1 MCKKSAR
8 NVIFLLLLI
17 LNSHSLFAQAE
28 ESPPIVITARSYE
41 DRIVLRYFA
50 TTPQLFKVANQS
62 GYIIEKA
69 IAVSNQSK
77 EQLVYTPIKNS
88 PYKRWNE
95 DQWTNGF
102 SLKSKADS
110 NETNLAGLAM
120 GLTEGNAFM
129 ATGDMLS
136 DNLKSLN
143 EIRNKIDNN
152 FSFTIMASL
161 QSKLAAEGLG
171 LWAEDKEV
179 QVGKN
184 YWYRIR
190 VNSTSSNK
198 NDWVYITVQCKPFS
212 QLYLKNDTLVKVVPG
227 DQTIQF
233 SFPESLDYFAYFI
246 YRKDG
251 PTKPFKK
258 LTTTPS
264 IQLTPIDFEGTGRY
278 GYVDSG
284 LINYQRYQYKITVF
298 TPFAD
303 ELVLGEFSAMP
314 KDLTPPPSPNLT
326 SAKHITPKEI
336 LLQWN
341 ISAKL
346 PTDFK
351 GFNIGKSNNDKDGFK
366 KINTQLLPANT
377 NSFKDT
383 KFATDESIYYI
394 IEAVDTAG
402 NASYSFPLMVALVD
416 STPPAAPVIQSAII
430 DSIGKITI
438 TFKPNTEKDFLGYQL
453 MKANAADHDFSIVYQ
468 SFNDSTDEKVFM
480 LYDSTSLN
488 TLTKKIYYKAIAF
501 DSHFNQSIA
510 STIIEVKR
518 PDTIPPIAPMI
529 VDYKISDTAIQLIYV
544 PSESEDVI
552 TQYLFR
558 KDISSNIVDT
568 LMVSP
573 DLTKSSFSDIRFNS
587 GKQYEYS
594 MSAKDDAGLFSKLS
608 PPILIISPK
617 QTRLPK
623 PVVTGTYSKDKN
635 EIALRFSVNTN
646 LDENNTSVIIY
657 AKNSL
662 EASWNKLEIV
672 PYKKNTSHSVKPLSD
687 NKEIY
692 FSIVLVDKQGK
703 SSVFSE
709 TLKLVL

>member
-1 MCKKSAR
+1 MCKQSAR
-8 NVIFLLLLI
+8 NVIFLLILI
-17 LNSHSLFAQAE
+17 VSSNSLFAQAVE
-28 ESPPIVITARSYE
+28 APPIVITARSYE

-50 TTPQLFKVANQS
+50 TTPQLFKVANQA

-77 EQLVYTPIKNS
+77 EQLAYTPIKNS

-95 DQWTNGF
+95 DQWAAGF
-102 SLKSKADS
+102 KQKTIADS

-143 EIRNKIDNN
+143 EVRSKVGNN

-179 QVGKN
+179 QVGKK

-190 VNSTSSNK
+190 VNNASTNL
-198 NDWVYITVQCKPFS
+198 NEWVYIAVECKPFN
-212 QLYLKNDTLVKVVPG
+212 QLYLKNDTIVKVVPG

-264 IQLTPIDFEGTGRY
+264 VQLTPIDFEGTGRY
-278 GYVDSG
+278 GYLDSG
-284 LINYQRYQYKITVF
+284 LINYQRYQYKITVI

-314 KDLTPPPSPNLT
+314 KDLTPPPSPNLS

-336 LLQWN
+336 QLQWN

-351 GFNIGKSNNDKDGFK
+351 GFNIGRSNNDKDGFK
-366 KINTQLLPANT
+366 KINSQLLAANVNT
-377 NSFKDT
+377 FKDT
-383 KFATDESIYYI
+383 KFTTDESIYYI
-394 IEAVDTAG
+394 VEAVDTAG
-402 NASYSFPLMVALVD
+402 NSSYSFPLMVALVD
-416 STPPAAPVIQSAII
+416 STPPAAPIIQSAII
-430 DSIGKITI
+430 DSVGKITI
-438 TFKPNTEKDFLGYQL
+438 SFKPNMEKDFLGYQL
-453 MKANAADHDFSIVYQ
+453 MKANAADHDFSIVFQ
-468 SFNDSTDEKVFM
+468 SFNDSTDEKVFV
-480 LYDSTSLN
+480 LYDSTTLN

-501 DSHFNQSIA
+501 DSHFNQSNA
-510 STIIEVKR
+510 SKIIEVKR

-529 VDYKISDTAIQLIYV
+529 VDYRITDTAIQLTYI

-558 KDISSNIVDT
+558 KDISANKVDT
-568 LMVSP
+568 LMVST
-573 DLTKSSFSDIRFNS
+573 DLTTSIFPDKLFNS
-587 GKQYEYS
+587 GKQYEYT
-594 MSAKDDAGLFSKLS
+594 MIAKDDAGLFSKLS
-608 PPILIISPK
+608 PPIVIMSPK
-617 QTRLPK
+617 QARLPK
-623 PVVTGTYSKDKN
+623 PVVSGVYLKDKR
-635 EIALRFSVNTN
+635 EIALSFSASSNF
-646 LDENNTSVIIY
+646 DENNTSVIIY

-662 EASWNKLEIV
+662 ESSWNKLEMV
-672 PYKKNTSHSVKPLSD
+672 PYKKNAKHIVNPQSD

-692 FSIVLVDKQGK
+692 FSIVLIDKQGR

>member
-1 MCKKSAR
+1 MGKQSAR
-8 NVIFLLLLI
+8 NIVFLFLLLLSSNF
-17 LNSHSLFAQAE
+17 LLAQVVDGA
-28 ESPPIVITARSYE
+28 PIVITSRSYE
-41 DRIVLRYFA
+41 NKIILRYFA
-50 TTPQLFKVANQS
+50 TTPQLFKVANQF
-62 GYIIEKA
+62 GYTIEKA
-69 IAVSNQSK
+69 IDVPNQSK
-77 EQLVYTPIKNS
+77 EQLVYAPIKNS

-95 DQWTNGF
+95 EQWTKGF
-102 SLKSKADS
+102 SLKTKADS

-129 ATGDMLS
+129 ASGDMLS

-143 EIRNKIDNN
+143 ETKNKVGNN

-171 LWAEDKEV
+171 LWAEDNEV
-179 QVGKN
+179 QAGKN

-190 VNSTSSNK
+190 VNQTSGNK
-198 NDWVYITVQCKPFS
+198 NDWVYMAVQCKPFNP
-212 QLYLKNDTLVKVVPG
+212 LYLKKDTLIKVVPA

-233 SFPESLDYFAYFI
+233 SFPESLDYFAYLI

-251 PTKPFKK
+251 ATKPFKK

-264 IQLTPIDFEGTGRY
+264 IQLAPIDFEGTGRY

-284 LINYQRYQYKITVF
+284 LTNYQPYQYKVTVI

-303 ELVLGEFSAMP
+303 ELVLGEFTAMP
-314 KDLTPPPSPNLT
+314 RDLTPPPSPNLT
-326 SAKHITPKEI
+326 TAKHVAPKEI
-336 LLQWN
+336 MLQWN
-341 ISAKL
+341 MLVKL
-346 PTDFK
+346 PPDFK
-351 GFNIGKSNNDKDGFK
+351 GFNIGRSNNDTAGFK
-366 KINTQLLPANT
+366 KINSQLLPANT

-383 KFATDESIYYI
+383 KFTTDESIFYVV
-394 IEAVDTAG
+394 EAVDTAG
-402 NASYSFPLMVALVD
+402 NSSYSFPLMVALVD
-416 STPPAAPVIQSAII
+416 STPPAVPIIQSAII

-438 TFKPNTEKDFLGYQL
+438 RFKPNIEKDFLGYQL

-468 SFNDSTDEKVFM
+468 SFNDSTDEKVFV
-480 LYDSTSLN
+480 LYDSTTLN

-518 PDTIPPIAPMI
+518 PDTIPPISPMI
-529 VDYKISDTAIQLIYV
+529 IDYRLSDTAIQLIYV
-544 PSESEDVI
+544 PSESDDVT

-558 KDISSNIVDT
+558 KDISSNIIDT

-573 DLTKSSFSDIRFNS
+573 DLAKSSFSDKRFNS
-587 GKQYEYS
+587 GKQYEYT
-594 MSAKDDAGLFSKLS
+594 MIAKDDAGLFSKLS
-608 PPILIISPK
+608 PPILIMSPK

-623 PVVTGTYSKDKN
+623 PVVTGVYSKDKN
-635 EIALRFSVNTN
+635 EIALKFSVNSN

-657 AKNSL
+657 AKNNL
-662 EASWNKLEIV
+662 EASWNKLEMV
-672 PYKKNTSHSVKPLSD
+672 PYKKNTSHIVKPLLE

-709 TLKLVL
+709 PLKLVL

>member
-1 MCKKSAR
+1 MCNPSAR
-8 NVIFLLLLI
+8 KLIFLLILI
-17 LNSHSLFAQAE
+17 IGSHSMFAQAVDG
-28 ESPPIVITARSYE
+28 PPIVITARSYE

-69 IAVSNQSK
+69 MAVSNQSK
-77 EQLVYTPIKNS
+77 EQLTYTPIKNS

-95 DQWTNGF
+95 DQWTAGF
-102 SLKSKADS
+102 KQKTIADS

-143 EIRNKIDNN
+143 EIRNKVGNN

-190 VNSTSSNK
+190 VNQTSVNK
-198 NDWVYITVQCKPFS
+198 NDWVYIAVQCKPFS

-246 YRKDG
+246 YRKDAA
-251 PTKPFKK
+251 TKPYKK
-258 LTTTPS
+258 LTPTPS

-284 LINYQRYQYKITVF
+284 LINYQRYQYKITVI

-303 ELVLGEFSAMP
+303 ELVLGEFTAMP
-314 KDLTPPPSPNLT
+314 KDLTPPPAPNLT
-326 SAKHITPKEI
+326 TAKHMAPKEI
-336 LLQWN
+336 MLQWN
-341 ISAKL
+341 MLAKL

-351 GFNIGKSNNDKDGFK
+351 GFNIGRSNNDNDGFK
-366 KINTQLLPANT
+366 KINTQLLPANVNT
-377 NSFKDT
+377 FKDT
-383 KFATDESIYYI
+383 KFTTDQSLYYI
-394 IEAVDTAG
+394 VEAVDTAG
-402 NASYSFPLMVALVD
+402 NSSYSFPLMVALVD

-430 DSIGKITI
+430 DSVGKITI
-438 TFKPNTEKDFLGYQL
+438 RFKPNTEKDFLGYQL

-468 SFNDSTDEKVFM
+468 SFNDSTDEKVFV
-480 LYDSTSLN
+480 LYDSTTLN

-501 DSHFNQSIA
+501 DSHFNQSVD
-510 STIIEVKR
+510 SKIIEVKR

-529 VDYKISDTAIQLIYV
+529 VDYRISDTAIQLTYV
-544 PSESEDVI
+544 PSESEDVV

-558 KDISSNIVDT
+558 KEISANKVDT

-573 DLTKSSFSDIRFNS
+573 DLTKSSFSDNSFNS
-587 GKQYEYS
+587 GKQYEYT
-594 MSAKDDAGLFSKLS
+594 MIAKDDAGLFSKLS
-608 PPILIISPK
+608 PPIVIMSPK

-623 PVVTGTYSKDKN
+623 PVVTATYSKDKN
-635 EIALRFSVNTN
+635 EISLSFSVNTF

-657 AKNSL
+657 AKNNL

-672 PYKKNTSHSVKPLSD
+672 PYKKNTSHIVKPQSD
-687 NKEIY
+687 NKELF
-692 FSIVLVDKQGK
+692 FSIVLVDKQGR

-709 TLKLVL
+709 PLKLVL

>member
-1 MCKKSAR
+1 MCKQSAR
-8 NVIFLLLLI
+8 NVIFLLILI
-17 LNSHSLFAQAE
+17 VSSNSLFAQAVE
-28 ESPPIVITARSYE
+28 APPIVITARSYE

-50 TTPQLFKVANQS
+50 TTPQLFKVANQA

-77 EQLVYTPIKNS
+77 EQLAYTPIKNS

-95 DQWTNGF
+95 DQWAAGF
-102 SLKSKADS
+102 KQKTIADS

-143 EIRNKIDNN
+143 EVRSKVGNN

-179 QVGKN
+179 QVGKK

-190 VNSTSSNK
+190 VNNASTNL
-198 NDWVYITVQCKPFS
+198 NEWVYIAVECKPFN
-212 QLYLKNDTLVKVVPG
+212 QLYLKNDTIVKVVPG

-251 PTKPFKK
+251 ATKPFKK

-264 IQLTPIDFEGTGRY
+264 VQLTPIDFEGTGRY
-278 GYVDSG
+278 GYLDSG
-284 LINYQRYQYKITVF
+284 LINYQRYQYKITVI

-314 KDLTPPPSPNLT
+314 KDLTPPPSPNLS

-336 LLQWN
+336 QLQWN

-351 GFNIGKSNNDKDGFK
+351 GFNIGRSNNDKDGFK
-366 KINTQLLPANT
+366 KINSQLLAANVNT
-377 NSFKDT
+377 FKDT
-383 KFATDESIYYI
+383 KFTTDESIYYI
-394 IEAVDTAG
+394 VEAVDTAG
-402 NASYSFPLMVALVD
+402 NSSYSFPLMVALVD

-430 DSIGKITI
+430 DSVGKITI
-438 TFKPNTEKDFLGYQL
+438 SFKPNMEKDFLGYQL
-453 MKANAADHDFSIVYQ
+453 MKANAADHDFSIVFQ
-468 SFNDSTDEKVFM
+468 SFNDSTDEKVFV
-480 LYDSTSLN
+480 LYDSTTLN

-501 DSHFNQSIA
+501 DSHFNQSNA
-510 STIIEVKR
+510 SKIIEVKR

-529 VDYKISDTAIQLIYV
+529 VDYRISDTAIQLTYI

-558 KDISSNIVDT
+558 KDISANKVDT
-568 LMVSP
+568 LMVST
-573 DLTKSSFSDIRFNS
+573 DLTTSIFPDKLFNS
-587 GKQYEYS
+587 GKQYEYT
-594 MSAKDDAGLFSKLS
+594 MIAKDDAGLFSKLS
-608 PPILIISPK
+608 PPIVIMSPK
-617 QTRLPK
+617 QARLPK
-623 PVVTGTYSKDKN
+623 PVVSGVYLKDKR
-635 EIALRFSVNTN
+635 EIALSFSASSNF
-646 LDENNTSVIIY
+646 DENNTSVIIY

-662 EASWNKLEIV
+662 ESSWNKLEMV
-672 PYKKNTSHSVKPLSD
+672 PYKKNAKHIVNPQSD

-692 FSIVLVDKQGK
+692 FSIVLIDKQGR